1 MIGFVHIRKTG
12 GSTVKFILRNSF
24 VLGHCNL
31 RLTGE
36 RNRALPADLALA
48 RRLHPGLRSIS
59 GHSLI
64 HPTEHFPDVRFFT
77 FLRDPVRRIA
87 SAYSQHVRGKGRKR
101 RGLRELSLEEFVQR
115 SGPRSGAG
123 YQTYQISGGS
133 DPEAAKAILRKHYFF
148 VGLTERFDE
157 SLSALEVL
165 SPYPMD
171 TRYRL
176 LNAAPGGDEVK
187 KSILADP
194 EKRAVIEEGNRADRI
209 LYDWVV
215 DELYPEYLERAR
227 EKVGSDLPAHCNGDV
242 GNFRY
247 RVSSLWDR
255 AFFRSFSRMG
265 SRSTPEAS
273 RT

>member
-24 VLGHCNL
+24 VLRHCNL
-31 RLTGE
+31 RLTP
-36 RNRALPADLALA
+36 RKRQARPADLALA
-48 RRLHPGLRSIS
+48 KRVHPGLRSIS

-77 FLRDPVRRIA
+77 FLRDPVSRIA
-87 SAYSQHVRGKGRKR
+87 SAYSQHVRGRGRQR
-101 RGLRELSLEEFVQR
+101 RGQRELSLEEFVER
-115 SGPRSGAG
+115 SSPRGHAG
-123 YQTYQISGGS
+123 FQTYQISGGS
-133 DPEAAKAILRKHYFF
+133 DPEAAKAILREHYFF

-157 SLSALEVL
+157 SLSALEIL
-165 SPYPMD
+165 SPYPLD

-187 KSILADP
+187 MAIKADP
-194 EKRAVIEEGNRADRI
+194 EKRAVIEAGNRSDRI

-215 DELYPEYLERAR
+215 EELYPEYLERAR
-227 EKVGSDLPAHCNGDV
+227 EKVGAELPAHRNGDV
-242 GNFRY
+242 GNLRY
-247 RVSSLWDR
+247 RMSSMWDR

-265 SRSTPEAS
+265 NGATTGA
-273 RT
+273 